1 MYQKKV
7 VVRNRS
13 GLHARPANQFIKAA
27 IPFKSEL
34 LIESGGKRYN
44 AKSIISILQACIQCG
59 TEITIIANGDDE
71 QDAVKSLCAA
81 VASGLGEE

>member
-7 VVRNRS
+7 VVRNHS

-27 IPFKSEL
+27 IPFKSEI
-34 LIESGGKRYN
+34 LIESCEKRYN

-59 TEITIIANGDDE
+59 TEITIIANGEDE
-71 QDAVKSLCAA
+71 HAAVENLCAA